1 MDGPGPLATTFSIVG
16 YDPDAPAWGIAVA
29 SRFLAV
35 GASTCWGA
43 PSAGV
48 VVIQAHFN
56 TRPRRSGLAPTGRSC
71 SRCHWTPDG
80 QRPLP

>member
-56 TRPRRSGLAPTGRSC
+56 T
-71 SRCHWTPDG
+71 
-80 QRPLP
+80 